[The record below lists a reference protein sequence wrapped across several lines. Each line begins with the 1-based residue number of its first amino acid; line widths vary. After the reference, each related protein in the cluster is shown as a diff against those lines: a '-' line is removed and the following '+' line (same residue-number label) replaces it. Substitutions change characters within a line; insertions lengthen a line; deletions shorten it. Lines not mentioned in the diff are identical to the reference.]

1 MSALSWVVLVAAVL
15 GVLAVYLSWTAGRLD
30 RQHARLDASR
40 AVLDAQLLRR
50 SGAALDLATS
60 GILDPAASMLVADA
74 ASRARTESEQ
84 SPEQVQSDLTAVLGA
99 ALDDPAHLSVLS
111 DDPATAAT
119 LNELAGACRRVA
131 HARRFHNVTVS
142 TVRRLRGKPVV
153 RLLRL
158 AGHAERPEPIEFDDA
173 VPAGLPS

>member
-1 MSALSWVVLVAAVL
+1 MSALTWVILVAAVL
-15 GVLAVYLSWTAGRLD
+15 GAIAVYLSWTAGRLD

-74 ASRARTESEQ
+74 ASRARTEGEQ
-84 SPEQVQSDLTAVLGA
+84 SPEQVQSDLSAVLAA
-99 ALDDPAHLSVLS
+99 ALDDPVYLSELAE
-111 DDPATAAT
+111 DPATAAT
-119 LNELAGACRRVA
+119 LDELAGACRRVA
-131 HARRFHNVTVS
+131 HARRFHNVTVN
-142 TVRRLRGKPVV
+142 TVRRLRAKRIV

-158 AGHAERPEPIEFDDA
+158 SGHAELPEPIEFDDT
-173 VPAGLPS
+173 VPTGLPS